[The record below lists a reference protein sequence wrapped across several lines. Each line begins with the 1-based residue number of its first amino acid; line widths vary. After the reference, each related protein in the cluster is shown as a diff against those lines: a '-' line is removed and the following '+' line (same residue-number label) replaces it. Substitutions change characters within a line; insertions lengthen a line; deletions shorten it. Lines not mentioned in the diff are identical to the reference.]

1 MPQRT
6 TPQTACIQSTEAH
19 KVIPIAPAQAAMLST
34 YGALPVTGFV
44 RQPAVLACVPFSAT
58 TLWRRVKKQTFPAP
72 VKLSERVTAW
82 RAEDVRQWLAAQG
95 AQA

>member
-1 MPQRT
+1 MPLHTTQQTSSRT
-6 TPQTACIQSTEAH
+6 
-19 KVIPIAPAQAAMLST
+19 IAPAQAAALST

-58 TLWRRVKKQTFPAP
+58 TLWRRVKNQSFPSP

-82 RAEDVRQWLAAQG
+82 RAEEIRQWLAAQG
-95 AQA
+95 AI